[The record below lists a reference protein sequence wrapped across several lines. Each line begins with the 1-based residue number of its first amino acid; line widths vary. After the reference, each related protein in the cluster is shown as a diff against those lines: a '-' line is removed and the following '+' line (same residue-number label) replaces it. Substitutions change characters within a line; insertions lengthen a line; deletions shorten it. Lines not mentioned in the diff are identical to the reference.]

1 MGERSLRA
9 VVKEQMSMNASSVTD
24 VLVVGAGPAGLT
36 LACDL
41 ARRGVGVRI
50 IDRATAHPVG
60 TRARGIR
67 ARTQEVFEDLGV
79 LDRLAERAES
89 PLPTRFYDAD
99 GQVVR
104 EAVMYEAP
112 AVPGAPYPGS
122 LMVGQQFTEAAL
134 RERLASLGVRVELG
148 SELVDLVQDRDQI
161 TATVRRDGHR
171 DDLSARYLVGCD
183 GGGSTVRKRAGIS
196 FLGETWERQR
206 MLFGN
211 LRVDGLDDS
220 VAHMWAQGPGGMLTL
235 APMPKSGTWFF
246 TAPLPENDGQETP
259 TVSIATFA
267 EIFAERVGLPGV
279 RFSDPVYLSVYQ
291 VNIRMVDRY
300 REGRVLLAGDAA
312 HVHTPAGG
320 QGMNTGVQDA
330 YNLGWKLASV
340 LSGASATLLDTYEEE
355 RLPVAEHVLASTTA
369 RGRHWSGTDA
379 ARVSER
385 IVGAFQGRDPFSD
398 VSQLSI
404 GYRGTSLACDLDEAT
419 GIRAGDRAP
428 DAHCSDPATGVSV
441 RLFDLFRGPH
451 FTLLVFG
458 PRPVPQAHESRFGE
472 VRTHRI
478 LADFFNGDIG
488 GALLDEMGEAHQRY
502 GVDHDGLV
510 LVRPDGYIALT
521 GGAWDDQS
529 VADYL
534 GRLGGDSGSSR

>member
-1 MGERSLRA
+1 MEPP
-9 VVKEQMSMNASSVTD
+9 VTTD
-24 VLVVGAGPAGLT
+24 VLIAGAGPVGLT

-41 ARRGVGVRI
+41 ARRGVDVRI
-50 IDRATAHPVG
+50 IDRAAAHPVG
-60 TRARGIR
+60 TRARGVR

-79 LDRLAERAES
+79 LDRLTEHAEA

-99 GQVVR
+99 GNVVR
-104 EAVMYEAP
+104 EAVMYDAP
-112 AVPGAPYPGS
+112 PIPGAPYPGS
-122 LMVGQQFTEAAL
+122 LMVGQQCTEAAL
-134 RERLASLGVRVELG
+134 RERLASLGPRVELG
-148 SELVDLVQDRDQI
+148 RELIDLAQDRDQV
-161 TATVRRDGHR
+161 TATVRSGGRR
-171 DDLSARYLVGCD
+171 DDLRARYLVGCD
-183 GGGSTVRKRAGIS
+183 GGGSTVRRLAGIS

-246 TAPLPENDGQETP
+246 TAPLPEGGGRVP
-259 TVSIATFA
+259 SSVSVETFA
-267 EIFAERVGLPGV
+267 AIFAERVGLPGV
-279 RFSDPVYLSVYQ
+279 RFSDPVYLSAYQ

-300 REGRVLLAGDAA
+300 RDGRVLLAGDAA

-330 YNLGWKLASV
+330 YNLGWKLAYA
-340 LSGASATLLDTYEEE
+340 LRGAPEALLDTYEEE
-355 RLPVAEHVLASTTA
+355 RLPIAEHVLASTTA
-369 RGRHWSGTDA
+369 RGRHWSGSDT
-379 ARVSER
+379 ARVAER
-385 IVGAFQGRDPFSD
+385 IVGTFQGRDPFSD

-404 GYRGTSLACDLDEAT
+404 AYRGSGLARDLDEAL

-428 DAHCSDPATGVSV
+428 DASCTDPATGADV

-458 PRPVPQAHESRFGE
+458 SRPAPRVDESRFGE

-478 LADFFNGDIG
+478 LAGPLHGDNAH
-488 GALLDEMGEAHQRY
+488 ALLDATGEAHKLY
-502 GVDHDGLV
+502 GVDRDGLV
-510 LVRPDGYIALT
+510 LIRPDGHIALT
-521 GGAWDDQS
+521 GGAWDDRS
-529 VADYL
+529 VSAYL
-534 GRLGGDSGSSR
+534 RFAFGRLRPQPNTALG

>member
-1 MGERSLRA
+1 M
-9 VVKEQMSMNASSVTD
+9 TD
-24 VLVVGAGPAGLT
+24 VLVAGAGPAGLA

-41 ARRGVGVRI
+41 ARRGVEVRI
-50 IDRATAHPVG
+50 IDRAPAHPVG
-60 TRARGIR
+60 TRARGVR

-99 GQVVR
+99 GKVVR
-104 EAVMYEAP
+104 EAVMYDAP
-112 AVPGAPYPGS
+112 PVPGAPYPGS
-122 LMVGQQFTEAAL
+122 LMVGQQFTEEAL
-134 RERLASLGVRVELG
+134 RDRLASLGVQVELG
-148 SELVDLVQDRDQI
+148 CELIDLAQDRDQV
-161 TATVRRDGHR
+161 TASVQRGGHR
-171 DDLSARYLVGCD
+171 EDLRARYLVGCD

-220 VAHMWAQGPGGMLTL
+220 VAHMWAQRPGGMLTL
-235 APMPKSGTWFF
+235 APMPNSGTWFF
-246 TAPLPENDGQETP
+246 TAPLPENDGQEP
-259 TVSIATFA
+259 SAVSLETFA

-279 RFSDPVYLSVYQ
+279 QFSDPIYLSVYQ

-300 REGRVLLAGDAA
+300 RDSRILLAGDAA

-340 LSGASATLLDTYEEE
+340 LRGASETLLDTYEEE
-355 RLPVAEHVLASTTA
+355 RLPIAEHVLASTTA

-398 VSQLSI
+398 VSQLGI
-404 GYRGTSLACDLDEAT
+404 TYRGTSLACNLDEAT

-428 DAHCSDPATGVSV
+428 DARCTDPATGASV

-458 PRPVPQAHESRFGE
+458 PRPAPQVDASRSGE
-472 VRTHRI
+472 VHTHRI
-478 LADFFNGDIG
+478 LTGSPSGDNGR
-488 GALLDEMGEAHQRY
+488 ALLDTTGEAHKLY
-502 GVDHDGLV
+502 GVDLDGLV
-510 LVRPDGYIALT
+510 LIRPDGYIALT
-521 GGAWDDQS
+521 GGTWDDRA

-534 GRLGGDSGSSR
+534 GRLGGN

>member
-1 MGERSLRA
+1 MPME
-9 VVKEQMSMNASSVTD
+9 ASATTD
-24 VLVVGAGPAGLT
+24 VLIVGAGPVGLT

-50 IDRATAHPVG
+50 IDRADTFAVG
-60 TRARGIR
+60 TRARGVR

-79 LDRLAERAES
+79 LELLAERAEP
-89 PLPTRFYDAD
+89 PLPARFYDAD

-104 EAVMYEAP
+104 EVVMYDAP
-112 AVPGAPYPGS
+112 PVPGAPYPGS
-122 LMVGQQFTEAAL
+122 LMVGQQFTEEAL
-134 RERLASLGVRVELG
+134 RERLASFGTRVELG
-148 SELVDLVQDRDQI
+148 VELVDLGQDRDQV
-161 TATVRRDGHR
+161 TATVRRDGR
-171 DDLSARYLVGCD
+171 REELQARYVVGCD

-220 VAHMWAQGPGGMLTL
+220 VAHMWARGPGGMLTL
-235 APMPKSGTWFF
+235 APMPRSGTWFF
-246 TAPLPENDGQETP
+246 TAPLPEDDGEDP
-259 TVSIATFA
+259 ASVSVETFA
-267 EIFAERVGLPGV
+267 AIFAERVGLPGV
-279 RFSDPVYLSVYQ
+279 RFSHPVYLSVYQ

-300 REGRVLLAGDAA
+300 RDGRILLAGDAA

-330 YNLGWKLASV
+330 YNLGWKLAGV
-340 LSGASATLLDTYEEE
+340 LRGAPETLLDTYEEE
-355 RLPVAEHVLASTTA
+355 RKPVAEHVLASTTA
-369 RGRHWSGTDA
+369 RGRHWSGSDT
-379 ARVSER
+379 ARVSAR

-404 GYRGTSLACDLDEAT
+404 TYRGASLARDLDEGI

-428 DAHCSDPATGVSV
+428 DAHCTDPATEARV
-441 RLFDLFRGPH
+441 RLFDLFRGTH

-458 PRPVPQAHESRFGE
+458 PQPAPQVDERRSAE

-478 LADFFNGDIG
+478 LAGPPFSGNGS
-488 GALLDEMGEAHQRY
+488 ALVDATGEAHKRY
-502 GVDHDGLV
+502 GIDRDGIV

-521 GGAWDDQS
+521 GGSWDDRS
-529 VADYL
+529 VSDYL
-534 GRLGGDSGSSR
+534 HQLGGN